1 MRAKDIEAGTEY
13 LWSNSS
19 QWANGGY
26 ANIARVRVEDA
37 QTVYAARNYRDDV
50 TDTIPI
56 SPGDRR
62 YSKATVKTV
71 LLNRVTGE
79 VLDDG
84 KPFYARPTDLRGP
97 WTEAD
102 AKRKAARQVKQDAAY
117 AAAQQRQ
124 AAEDRADGLRE
135 RALDLGVTVQPQ
147 RVQGTTDRYTYN
159 LTDTDLTK
167 LLDRLAA
174 TSAGKPAPLSSW
186 PDPDARPTY

>member
-13 LWSNSS
+13 LWSNSH
-19 QWANGGY
+19 QWASGGY
-26 ANIARVRVEDA
+26 ASLARVRVEDV
-37 QTVYAARNYRDDV
+37 QTVYAVFNGRETTAGEVN
-50 TDTIPI
+50 
-56 SPGDRR
+56 PGDPL

-71 LLNRVTGE
+71 LLNGVTGE
-79 VLDDG
+79 VLNDG

-124 AAEDRADGLRE
+124 AAEDCADGLRE